1 MLTSRLFVMLRSM
14 WLFEV
19 ASVPSVKP
27 ATFQSIRRT
36 RIVDKLTGD
45 GEGTNVQRQN
55 RHEHRRLSPS
65 SLAALVVAMA
75 GWVQPMTAA
84 EVTHFKVGISE
95 PVNTV
100 LALWMAQT
108 GGFYAA
114 QGLDVEIINMN
125 GGSRGAQ
132 ELQSGRIDAMHVGLS
147 SVVKLNENGGDLRT
161 IASLS
166 NVIRFTFFTAPGVKT
181 AAELKGGVIGVS
193 AFGSESDSTVT
204 LALARLGMR
213 RDDVVL
219 KEYGGGTRRLEA
231 LKSGEIKGTAINEP
245 VASLARE
252 AGLTAMVDLVGE
264 KIPWLFSSIVVKAS
278 YLDSHRDVLTRFLK
292 ASIEGNYLALTDEKR
307 AKQVLAR
314 EARIVDLKIIDT
326 SYNDFKQ
333 QSPVNLEPSRPG
345 AQNIVDQFPALKSRN
360 VDDYVDTSILEGL
373 RKEGFLAEIER
384 KYVNR

>member
-1 MLTSRLFVMLRSM
+1 M
-14 WLFEV
+14 
-19 ASVPSVKP
+19 
-27 ATFQSIRRT
+27 
-36 RIVDKLTGD
+36 
-45 GEGTNVQRQN
+45 QRKH
-55 RHEHRRLSPS
+55 RHEHRRRSCSFLVALAFLLS
-65 SLAALVVAMA
+65 
-75 GWVQPMTAA
+75 GWVHSMAAA

-100 LALWMAQT
+100 LALWMAQA

-147 SVVKLNENGGDLRT
+147 SVIKLNRDGGDLRT

-166 NVIRFTFFTAPGVKT
+166 NIIRFTFFVAPGVRT
-181 AAELKGGVIGVS
+181 AADLRGGVVGVS

-219 KEYGGGTRRLEA
+219 KEYGGGMRRLEA

-245 VASLARE
+245 VASLAHE
-252 AGLTAMVDLVGE
+252 AGLTAMVDLVAE

-278 YLDSHRDVLTRFLK
+278 SLQGRRDVLMRFLK

-307 AKQVLAR
+307 AREVLAR
-314 EARIVDLKIIDT
+314 EARIVDPKIVDA

-345 AQNIVDQFPALKSRN
+345 AQNIIDQFPTLKSRN
-360 VDDYVDTSILEGL
+360 VEDYIDAGILAAL
-373 RKEGFLAEIER
+373 KNEGFFAEIER
-384 KYVNR
+384 KYATR